1 MFLADAAATHAAG
14 LAIGTCLHAGDVV
27 TLSGPLGAGKTTI
40 ARGMIEALGLVGEV
54 ASPTFPI
61 VIAYEPPDVRI
72 AVAHVDLYRVD
83 NLARLDELG
92 LDDLRDT
99 SVLIVEW
106 PERGDGFADALALT
120 FSIEAGGETRR
131 LTAAV
136 PDGWE
141 ARWPFR

>member
-1 MFLADAAATHAAG
+1 MILRDAAATHAAG
-14 LAIGTCLHAGDVV
+14 VAIGTQLRAGDLV

-40 ARGMIEALGLVGEV
+40 ARGMIESLGLVSEV

-61 VIAYEPPDVRI
+61 VIAYEPPDVRVS
-72 AVAHVDLYRVD
+72 VAHVDLYRID
-83 NLARLDELG
+83 DAAQLDELG
-92 LDDLRDT
+92 LDDLRET

-106 PERGDGFADALALT
+106 PERGEGFADALGLT
-120 FSIEAGGETRR
+120 LSMNVDYDARL